1 MVSRKE
7 MAVAAMVVV
16 LLILSAQFLYVH
28 SSSDVCTVVSPV
40 LESCY
45 IALQSGEFFMKSES
59 VCCKSLEI
67 LENRIQDHLL
77 TRYTVC
83 ECFKASDNDKQV
95 LVNENL
101 LEVQALCGP
110 HVPYPITCLF
120 GLFAVC
126 KYTSLLCGLSFS
138 L

>member
-1 MVSRKE
+1 

-16 LLILSAQFLYVH
+16 LLNLSAQFLYVH
-28 SSSDVCTVVSPV
+28 SSSDACTVVSPV

-45 IALQSGEFFMKSES
+45 IALQSGESFMKSES

-67 LENRIQDHLL
+67 LENRIRDSNHQF
-77 TRYTVC
+77 TRYAVC
-83 ECFKASDNDKQV
+83 ECFKASDNDKQI

-110 HVPYPITCLF
+110 HVPYPITSYSDCLQYVS
-120 GLFAVC
+120 AI
-126 KYTSLLCGLSFS
+126 FS
-138 L
+138 YF